1 MANKKKQIIKVIATI
16 LAVILL
22 FVGSFGGY
30 LLYRFNC
37 DKSSDYGFVSN
48 DYNNIYEQQV
58 PTFDVGNDG
67 EFDILKINDTHF
79 YNGICEDDKHTLSD
93 LKSILDKTPV
103 DFIVVNGDLVEG
115 FNLKSDYDKYKAIDL
130 FADMIENYNI
140 PWTFAP
146 GNNDGEIDGDNDAI
160 IAFMMEYPHFVYGNS
175 EGVYGDM
182 QFFVDLTYN
191 GELAHS
197 LAILDSGMR
206 KPKAIGKYEY
216 IQESQINWLLDG
228 INERKVPT
236 SVFFHMPVPS
246 FESAFDNGEAYEGFT
261 MYKTYPYTDI
271 PKNVLFDD
279 MTKDNEYI
287 SLISCA
293 HQHSNNMCSF
303 YEGRWYQLSSVS
315 GYSAGRDDFIVPS
328 VTLTKID
335 VTADNAKDMYAFEQI
350 TA

>member
-1 MANKKKQIIKVIATI
+1 MKSKKKLIIKIAAVT
-16 LAVILL
+16 LAIILL
-22 FVGSFGGY
+22 CVGSFGGY

-37 DKSSDYGFVSN
+37 DKSHSDY
-48 DYNNIYEQQV
+48 DYSLIYEQHA
-58 PTFDVGNDG
+58 PSYDVGEDG
-67 EFDILKINDTHF
+67 KFTVLKINDTHF
-79 YNGICEDDKHTLSD
+79 YNGTCEDDKHTLSY
-93 LKSILDKTPV
+93 LKTVLDTASY
-103 DFIVVNGDLVEG
+103 DFVIVNGDLVEG
-115 FNLKSDYDKYKAIDL
+115 FNLKSDYDKYKAIDS
-130 FADMIENYNI
+130 FADMIEEYNT
-140 PWTFAP
+140 PWTFVP

-160 IAFMMEYPHFVYGNS
+160 IAFMMEYPHFVYGNA
-175 EGVYGDM
+175 EGIYGDM

-261 MYKTYPYTDI
+261 MYKT
-271 PKNVLFDD
+271 
-279 MTKDNEYI
+279 EYI

-335 VTADNAKDMYAFEQI
+335 VTADNAKDMYTFEQI

>member
-1 MANKKKQIIKVIATI
+1 MSNTKKIVLKLIAI
-16 LAVILL
+16 LLAVVLL
-22 FVGSFGGY
+22 VGGSFGGY

-37 DKSSDYGFVSN
+37 DKSGGKN
-48 DYNNIYEQQV
+48 DYNAVYSQPV
-58 PTFDVGNDG
+58 STFDVGDDG
-67 EFDILKINDTHF
+67 TFAVLKINDTHF
-79 YNGICEDDKHTLSD
+79 FNGVCEDDKHTLSD
-93 LKSILDKTPV
+93 LKTILDKTPV
-103 DFIVVNGDLVEG
+103 DFVVVNGDLVDG
-115 FNLKSDYDKYKAIDL
+115 FNLRKGYDKFNAIAV
-130 FADMIENYNI
+130 FADLIEAYNV

-160 IAFMMEYPHFVYGNS
+160 IAYMMQYAHFICGNARD
-175 EGVYGDM
+175 VYGDM
-182 QFFVDLTYN
+182 QLFVDLTYN
-191 GELAHS
+191 GKLAHT
-197 LAILDSGMR
+197 LAVLDSGMR

-228 INERKVPT
+228 VNERKVPT

-246 FESAFDNGEAYEGFT
+246 FETAFDNGEAYEGFA

-271 PKNVLFDD
+271 PKNQLFVDR
-279 MTKDNEYI
+279 TQDNDYI

-315 GYSAGRDDFIVPS
+315 GYSAGRDDFITPS
-328 VTLTKID
+328 VTLTTID
-335 VTADNAKDMYAFEQI
+335 VTADNAKDMYTFEQI

>member
-1 MANKKKQIIKVIATI
+1 MKSKKKLIIKITAIT
-16 LAVILL
+16 LAIVLL
-22 FVGSFGGY
+22 CVASFGGY

-37 DKSSDYGFVSN
+37 DKSSDYRFVSN

-58 PTFDVGNDG
+58 PTYDVGDDG
-67 EFDILKINDTHF
+67 EFDVLKINDTHF

-93 LKSILDKTPV
+93 LKTILDKTPV

-130 FADMIENYNI
+130 FADMIEEYNT

-146 GNNDGEIDGDNDAI
+146 GNNDGEIDGNNDVI
-160 IAFMMEYPHFVYGNS
+160 ITFMMEYPHFVYGNS

-191 GELAHS
+191 GKLAHS

-246 FESAFDNGEAYEGFT
+246 FESAFDNGEAYEGFK
-261 MYKTYPYTDI
+261 MYKTYTYEDI
-271 PKNVLFDD
+271 PKNQLFVD

-303 YEGRWYQLSSVS
+303 YGGRWYQLSSVS

>member
-1 MANKKKQIIKVIATI
+1 MKSKKKLIIKITAIT
-16 LAVILL
+16 LAIVLL
-22 FVGSFGGY
+22 CVASFGGY

-37 DKSSDYGFVSN
+37 DKSSDYRFVSN
-48 DYNNIYEQQV
+48 DYSNIYEQQT
-58 PTFDVGNDG
+58 PTYDVGDDG
-67 EFDILKINDTHF
+67 EFDVLKINDTHF

-93 LKSILDKTPV
+93 LKTILDKTPV

-160 IAFMMEYPHFVYGNS
+160 IAFMMEYPHFVNGNS
-175 EGVYGDM
+175 EGIYGDM
-182 QFFVDLTYN
+182 QLFVDLTNN
-191 GELAHS
+191 GKLVHS

-246 FESAFDNGEAYEGFT
+246 FETAFDKGEAYEGFT
-261 MYKTYPYTDI
+261 MYKTYPYTDV
-271 PKNVLFDD
+271 PKNELFDD

-293 HQHSNNMCSF
+293 HQHSNNMCSL

-315 GYSAGRDDFIVPS
+315 GYSASRDDFISPS

-335 VTADNAKDMYAFEQI
+335 VKADNAKDMYTFEQI

>member
-1 MANKKKQIIKVIATI
+1 MANRKKLITKIIAIV
-16 LAVILL
+16 LAVVLL
-22 FVGSFGGY
+22 LAGSFGGY

-37 DKSSDYGFVSN
+37 DKSGSGN
-48 DYNNIYEQQV
+48 DYSAVYSQPV
-58 PTFDVGNDG
+58 STFDVGDDG
-67 EFDILKINDTHF
+67 EFDVLKINDTHF
-79 YNGICEDDKHTLSD
+79 FNGTCEDDTHTLSD
-93 LKSILDKTPV
+93 LKAILDKTPV

-115 FNLKSDYDKYKAIDL
+115 FNLRRDYDKYNAISI
-130 FADMIENYNI
+130 FAELIEEYDI

-146 GNNDGEIDGDNDAI
+146 GNNDGEIDGDNKAI
-160 IAFMMEYPHFVYGNS
+160 IAFMMPYEHFICGNAK
-175 EGVYGDM
+175 EVYGDM

-191 GELAHS
+191 GKIAHS
-197 LAILDSGMR
+197 LVVLDSGMR
-206 KPKAIGKYEY
+206 RPKAIGKYEY

-228 INERKVPT
+228 IHERKVPT

-246 FESAFDNGEAYEGFT
+246 FEAAFDNGEAYEGFT

-315 GYSAGRDDFIVPS
+315 GYSAGRDDFIIPS

-335 VTADNAKDMYAFEQI
+335 VTADNAENMYTFEQI

>member
-1 MANKKKQIIKVIATI
+1 MADRKRQIIKVTAII
-16 LAVILL
+16 LAVVLL

-37 DKSSDYGFVSN
+37 DKSGSNN
-48 DYNNIYEQQV
+48 DYNAVYSQPV
-58 PTFDVGNDG
+58 STFDVGNDG
-67 EFDILKINDTHF
+67 EFDVLKINDTHF
-79 YNGICEDDKHTLSD
+79 FNGTCENDRHTLSD
-93 LKSILDKTPV
+93 LKAILDKTPV
-103 DFIVVNGDLVEG
+103 DFIVVNGDLVDG
-115 FNLKSDYDKYKAIDL
+115 FNLNRDYDKYNAISL
-130 FADMIENYNI
+130 FADLIEEYNM

-160 IAFMMEYPHFVYGNS
+160 IAFMMQYPHFVYGNS

-182 QFFVDLTYN
+182 QLFVDLTYN
-191 GELAHS
+191 GKLAHS

-216 IQESQINWLLDG
+216 IQESQINWFLEG

-246 FESAFDNGEAYEGFT
+246 FESAFDKGEAYEGFT

-279 MTKDNEYI
+279 MMKDNEYI
-287 SLISCA
+287 SLVSCA

-315 GYSAGRDDFIVPS
+315 GYSAGRDDFIIPS

-335 VTADNAKDMYAFEQI
+335 VTANNAKDMYTFEQI
-350 TA
+350 TNQA